1 MVTIYIYI
9 SIYIFFERPIV
20 QRKMLS
26 INVKWNK
33 QTFENVQFDPAL
45 GVANLKDTIFKL
57 TNVPPERQKMMA
69 KGAWPGTLKDDADMT
84 MMPIKT
90 GQQVMLMG
98 TADKIAPQ
106 IAKALFIE
114 DMTNEQ
120 KANSGVFTPMGF
132 VNLGN
137 TCYMNSV
144 LQVVRQMP
152 ELREAMKTINRNTGN
167 NSNIQELTVASSL
180 RDTLVSLD
188 KSGEKYIPM
197 SLVNLIR
204 TAYPQYAQQSQQ
216 GGGFMQMDAEEF
228 FNTVTQVL
236 NTSLPNTSATAAGN
250 GAAPSAS
257 QLLDVEFEESWQC
270 LEELKEPVVL
280 KHHAERVNKLVC
292 NIQSS
297 VTHSDNPHSSTCDNK
312 FTNVMVEGVQMNL
325 EGTVE
330 KRSEILGRNAV
341 WKKRQRISKLP
352 KYLCVQFMRF
362 FWKATPDNRDQAG
375 VKCKIMRPV
384 SFPEVRIVGDSC
396 FFQLHALL

>member
-1 MVTIYIYI
+1 
-9 SIYIFFERPIV
+9 
-20 QRKMLS
+20 MLS
-26 INVKWNK
+26 VNVKWNK
-33 QTFENVQFDPAL
+33 QTFEDVKFDPAL
-45 GVANLKDTIFKL
+45 GVANLKAVIFGL

-69 KGAWPGTLKDDADMT
+69 KGAWPGTLKDDADLT
-84 MMPIKT
+84 MLPIKT

-106 IAKALFIE
+106 VSKSLFIE

-120 KANSGVFTPMGF
+120 KAISGVSTPMGF

-152 ELREAMKTINRNTGN
+152 ELREAMKSITRDA
-167 NSNIQELTVASSL
+167 NSSNVQEATVACSL
-180 RDTLVSLD
+180 RDTMVSLD
-188 KSGEKYIPM
+188 KAGEKYTPF
-197 SLVNLIR
+197 SLVNMIR

-236 NTSLPNTSATAAGN
+236 SATLQNTPANVAAR
-250 GAAPSAS
+250 ASCS
-257 QLLDVEFEESWQC
+257 QLLDVEFEESMQC

-280 KHHAERVNKLVC
+280 KQRAERVNKLVC

-297 VTHSDNPHSSTCDNK
+297 VTHSDNPHASTCDNK
-312 FTNVMVEGVQMNL
+312 FTNVMVEGVTMNM

-352 KYLCVQFMRF
+352 KFLCVQFMRF
-362 FWKATPDNRDQAG
+362 FWKATPDARDQAG

-384 SFPEVRIVGDSC
+384 SFPEVSAVRVVV
-396 FFQLHALL
+396 